1 MSVAM
6 TRNLFPCS
14 RSFSTCQEANTW
26 ITVFGFPP
34 SASGYILSQFA
45 QYGTILQHHIPT
57 NGNWMHLRYQ
67 TK

>member
-1 MSVAM
+1 M
-6 TRNLFPCS
+6 
-14 RSFSTCQEANTW
+14 CQDVNTW
-26 ITVFGFPP
+26 VTVFGFPP
-34 SASGYILSQFA
+34 SASSYILSQFA